1 MCLDSIY
8 GLWKAL
14 NETSGSL
21 ISRMK
26 FDEKGNNRFS
36 LKIDNEFFDLFIEDC
51 KQVVNSFKGKI
62 ENFFQDSSRKVFAS
76 TEFGLEVSKEE
87 VINALNRLNNIGE
100 FNLSYGVIKI
110 SLKKNFLDIEIQE
123 TQSNNKN

>member
-1 MCLDSIY
+1 
-8 GLWKAL
+8 
-14 NETSGSL
+14 
-21 ISRMK
+21 MK